1 MTETTDPATAPSTP
15 AWKRVLTI
23 VVPLL
28 ILALALH
35 GLANE
40 FDENG
45 YRAIRHAFRQ
55 LSGTQIALTVV
66 LGLASYAC
74 LIGFDAIGLRRS
86 GIRVH
91 PARIGI
97 TAFLAHTLGQTVG
110 FAALT
115 GGAVRLR
122 GYRSAGLDLA
132 QIGQV
137 VLMSTLGFVFGAW
150 LLI

>member
-1 MTETTDPATAPSTP
+1 MTAPVDSTTAPSTP
-15 AWKRVLTI
+15 TSKRVATI
-23 VVPLL
+23 VIPLL

-40 FDENG
+40 FDEHG
-45 YRAIRHAFRQ
+45 YRAIRRVPAAQRHADRAHR
-55 LSGTQIALTVV
+55 GTRP
-66 LGLASYAC
+66 ASYAC

-91 PARIGI
+91 PARVGI

-122 GYRSAGLDLA
+122 GYRGAGRIWRRSAR
-132 QIGQV
+132 
-137 VLMSTLGFVFGAW
+137 W
-150 LLI
+150 C